1 MGVDAGDYDND
12 GFFDIHVTNFS
23 HDYNTLYRNSGAGY
37 FLDVSF
43 AAGVAEPSYLFLGWG
58 SGFQDFDRDGFLDI
72 FVANGHVYPEVAR
85 EEIESDYAQRSLL
98 FRNLGDGRFTEV
110 GERVGLEEP
119 LAGRGVAFGDFD
131 DDGDVD
137 VFVTHMNGKPA
148 LYRNE
153 TETSRHWI
161 GLRLVGRDSARDALG
176 AKITVVS
183 GELSQIREVRSG
195 ASYLSQSDSRV
206 FFGLG
211 DRERVDRIE
220 IRWPSGKVQEIP
232 SPEVNRYLLVVEGC
246 GEIVSIRLRKS
257 R

>member
-1 MGVDAGDYDND
+1 MGGE
-12 GFFDIHVTNFS
+12 
-23 HDYNTLYRNSGAGY
+23 
-37 FLDVSF
+37 
-43 AAGVAEPSYLFLGWG
+43 AGVQKA
-58 SGFQDFDRDGFLDI
+58 
-72 FVANGHVYPEVAR
+72 
-85 EEIESDYAQRSLL
+85 
-98 FRNLGDGRFTEV
+98 
-110 GERVGLEEP
+110 

-137 VFVTHMNGKPA
+137 VFVASMNGRPA

-153 TETSRHWI
+153 TATSRHWI
-161 GLRLVGRDSARDALG
+161 GLRLVGRESARDALG

-211 DRERVDRIE
+211 SRERVDRIE

-232 SPEVNRYLLVVEGC
+232 SPEIDRYLLVMEG
-246 GEIVSIRLRKS
+246 R
-257 R
+257 